1 MPREWIVTL
10 RSGGNGYQVAIP
22 TELAEEHD
30 IAIRDDMKVWCNGTS
45 IEIKKHAG
53 QSIPKHTKKAPIES
67 TIFVKTIQPSGKSLV
82 LTLPKQIVKHM
93 GLEGVKKVSIRATD
107 GYIRIGP
114 VARLPDPASVM
125 HAPKSAPESAPD
137 GEQADNPA
145 RNVEPFVLKD
155 KPIHNILER
164 LELKDYLASLSRPRT
179 RKAEPS
185 S

>member
-1 MPREWIVTL
+1 MTL

-53 QSIPKHTKKAPIES
+53 QSIPKHTKKTPIES

-93 GLEGVKKVSIRATD
+93 GLEGGEESFHTRHGWIHTHRARCQTPGSRFCD
-107 GYIRIGP
+107 ALHQNRP
-114 VARLPDPASVM
+114 RNQHPTT
-125 HAPKSAPESAPD
+125 

-145 RNVEPFVLKD
+145 RHVEPFVLKEQTH
-155 KPIHNILER
+155 IQHIG
-164 LELKDYLASLSRPRT
+164 
-179 RKAEPS
+179 KA
-185 S
+185 